1 MNTTPYWNEINEVQE
16 SNWNL
21 IQICVA
27 MIIVGAIAFAFFAWI
42 NSLDQ
47 NYKRNSKYESMG
59 MVLYKKIS
67 IKVTIFHQN

>member
-1 MNTTPYWNEINEVQE
+1 MNTTPYWNEIDEVQE

-27 MIIVGAIAFAFFAWI
+27 MIIVGAIAFAFCAWN

-47 NYKRNSKYESMG
+47 NYKRNSKYESKG